1 MPISSQCLRDHFLI
15 SMPHLSD
22 QNFSQT
28 VTYICDHSEY
38 GAMGIVVNRAIGI
51 TLVELCDH
59 LDLHCPS
66 IANQQRE
73 IFSGGPVRNDRG
85 YVLHKVSN
93 PIDWPSSHCIADD
106 IFLSTSLDA
115 IEAAA
120 EGCFQHDYLIA
131 LGCAGW
137 GPGQLE
143 QEMSDNVWLSCPA
156 NSDILF
162 STPAGDR
169 LQAAAATLGVN
180 LDLLT
185 AHSGHA

>member
-1 MPISSQCLRDHFLI
+1 MTYNGHSLRDQFLI
-15 SMPHLSD
+15 SMPHLHD
-22 QNFSQT
+22 RNFSQT

-38 GAMGIVVNRAIGI
+38 GAMGIVINRPIGI

-66 IANQQRE
+66 IANQQRD
-73 IFSGGPVRNDRG
+73 IFAGGPVRTDRG
-85 YVLHKVSN
+85 YVLHRATDPV
-93 PIDWPSSHCIADD
+93 DWASSHCVSDD
-106 IFLSTSLDA
+106 IYLSTSLDI

-120 EGCFQHDYLIA
+120 EGSLAHDYIIA

-137 GPGQLE
+137 APGQLE
-143 QEMSDNVWLSCPA
+143 QELSDNVWLSCPA

-162 STPAGDR
+162 RIPAEDR
-169 LQAAAATLGVN
+169 LQAAASSLGVN

>member
-1 MPISSQCLRDHFLI
+1 MTPSSQCLRDHFLI
-15 SMPHLSD
+15 SMPHLND

-38 GAMGIVVNRAIGI
+38 GAMGIVVNRPVGI
-51 TLVELCDH
+51 TLSELCDH
-59 LDLHCPS
+59 LNLHCPS
-66 IANQQRE
+66 IANQQQE

-85 YVLHKVSN
+85 YVLHKATDPVE
-93 PIDWPSSHCIADD
+93 WASSHCIADS
-106 IFLSTSLDA
+106 IYLSTSMDA

-120 EGCFQHDYLIA
+120 EGRFNHDYLIA

-143 QEMSDNVWLSCPA
+143 QELSDNVWLSCPA

-162 STPAGDR
+162 SIPVGER
-169 LQAAAATLGVN
+169 LQAAASTLGIN

>member
-1 MPISSQCLRDHFLI
+1 MTSSSCSLRNHFLI
-15 SMPHLSD
+15 SMPHLND
-22 QNFSQT
+22 QSFTQT
-28 VTYICDHSEY
+28 VTYICDHSDY
-38 GAMGIVVNRAIGI
+38 GAMGIVINRPVGI

-59 LDLHCPS
+59 LNLPCSS
-66 IANQQRE
+66 IANQQQA
-73 IFSGGPVRNDRG
+73 IFSGGPVRSDRG
-85 YVLHKVSN
+85 YVLHKASDPFEWSN
-93 PIDWPSSHCIADD
+93 SHCVADD
-106 IFLSTSLDA
+106 IYLTTSIDA

-120 EGCFQHDYLIA
+120 EGRFEHNYLVA

-137 GPGQLE
+137 SPGQLE

-169 LQAAAATLGVN
+169 LQAAASILGIN

-185 AHSGHA
+185 ALPGHA